1 MTGRIEITGGIEL
14 SEAKRQLLERMMS
27 GAGPG
32 RTCEAA
38 SVVPRTSGMTA
49 PISPD
54 QFQLW
59 LHAQMAPDV
68 PIYNEPVTIHRK
80 GSFDLT
86 VMERSF
92 NEILRRHEIW
102 RTSFETIDGEIFQIV
117 HPDLRVRLTL
127 DDLTSLPL
135 SERDGEALR
144 LATEDVRQ
152 PIDLSEAPLFRARVV
167 KLAEGE
173 HRLYLAIHHIIF
185 DGVALARVFVPE
197 LAAIYDAFAR
207 GDASPLAEPVLQYG
221 DYAVWRRQHLDSDR
235 IERQMAYWRRT
246 LSGPLPRL
254 ALAGDHPRPLSPSY
268 RGSMETFTLS
278 REFTEALKAF
288 SRAEGASLYMTLL
301 AAFKAMLFRYAGQ
314 EDLLIGGVTDLRRRP
329 ELEQLMGYF
338 LNAIVLRTRPS
349 ADLTF
354 RDYLAQIRTCVL
366 GALDAGE
373 APFDR
378 LVREL
383 AVTREPGANPIFQ
396 VMFSIQPLVDAFP
409 DGWDFT
415 QMDVAACGAKVDLFL
430 EIEERPDG
438 MCGRFIYRCDLFE
451 ADTIRRMIA
460 HWRTILDGAI
470 ADPDETL
477 GRLPLMTP
485 PESHQILQVWN
496 ATAAPVAAA
505 TLHHWFRT
513 QAQRTPDATAVVFEG
528 QAWTYRDLDRRSDAV
543 ASRLQAAGVKTE
555 SLVGICM
562 NRSLDMM
569 AGLLGIMKA
578 GGAYLP
584 LDPSFPR
591 PRLAYIIE
599 NAKPTALLTE
609 AGLRTRLD
617 AANLPVIL
625 CDPRADAEPPPTAV
639 DADGGSLAYVLYTSG
654 STGRPK
660 GVEVQHSALVNLLS
674 AMQRETGFTPD
685 DSLLAVTTLSF
696 DLAAFE
702 LFLPL
707 VSGGRVIVASR
718 DVASDPRRLIGQIRR
733 SGCTVM
739 SATPATWRAL
749 IEAEWPGEEGI
760 RILCGG
766 EAMPRSLADDLLKR
780 SDALWNVYGPTET
793 TIFSTVHSV
802 RPGAGPVPIGRP
814 IANTQHYILDPAGVA
829 VPVGVVGELYVG
841 GAGVSRG
848 YRNRP
853 DLTQERFVVRP
864 IAPGVRLYRTG
875 DLARYR
881 PDGTV
886 EYRGRID
893 AEEKIRGFRVAVE
906 EVEAALGRHPDIA
919 SAAVRAWPD
928 ASGNNALTAYLVPRN
943 QHEPTAAELRRF
955 LGETLPDFMIP
966 ARFVRIQAL
975 PMTPTGKVDRK
986 ALPESSEGAL
996 RAAFVPPVGA
1006 IEQKLSEIWKEL
1018 LGVPAVGR
1026 DENFFDLGGHSLLV
1040 ASLLRRI
1047 EQEYGR
1053 RLTLAAF
1060 FHAPSIEGLARL
1072 LGEGESLD
1080 PPLTIAIQPKGS
1092 RPALLWLDADA
1103 TFVALSRV
1111 LGLDQP
1117 FLGIPVVPVLERNAN
1132 SAVRL
1137 QDVAASVA
1145 KAVREA
1151 QPEGPYYLGGW
1162 CNMGTL
1168 AYDVA
1173 HQLHEAGQAVDLVI
1187 LLDSTNPVSYR
1198 RIRRKALI
1206 LSQIR
1211 YYWPRFWRLW
1221 SEERLQY
1228 LADRI
1233 RGLFKTFGIQRDP
1246 PRDREEQLRAQFTRV
1261 VLEYQPPDYF
1271 GDVALFQ
1278 PMLQLDV
1285 LDFRPGWAE
1294 RVRGELAAY
1303 DVPGSHVTMLKEP
1316 HVQELGA
1323 LMSATLIRAQER
1335 AARPPACGGVG
1346 T

>member
-1 MTGRIEITGGIEL
+1 VTGRIEL
-14 SEAKRQLLERMMS
+14 SEAKRQLMQRMMS
-27 GAGPG
+27 GAGSG
-32 RTCEAA
+32 RIGEG
-38 SVVPRTSGMTA
+38 SQVVPRESGVIA
-49 PISPD
+49 PMSPD
-54 QFQLW
+54 QGQLW
-59 LHAQMAPDV
+59 MHAAMSPDA
-68 PIYNEPVTIHRK
+68 PIYNEAITIHRK
-80 GSFDLT
+80 GSFDLA

-102 RTSFETIDGEIFQIV
+102 RTSFQTIGGGEFFQIV
-117 HPDLRVRLTL
+117 HPDLQVRLTV
-127 DDLTSLPL
+127 DDLTSLPP

-144 LATEDVRQ
+144 LATGDVRL
-152 PIDLSEAPLFRARVV
+152 PIDLSKAPLFRARVV
-167 KLAEGE
+167 KLAGGE

-185 DGVALARVFVPE
+185 DGVALTRVFVPE
-197 LAAIYDAFAR
+197 LAAIYDAFSR
-207 GDASPLAEPVLQYG
+207 GEDSPLAEPALQYG
-221 DYAVWRRQHLDSDR
+221 DYAIWRRQHLDGDR
-235 IERQMAYWRRT
+235 IARQMAYWRRT
-246 LSGPLPRL
+246 LSGPLPKL
-254 ALAGDHPRPLSPSY
+254 ELSGDHPRPPSPSY
-268 RGSMETFTLS
+268 RGSMEMFTLS
-278 REFTEALKAF
+278 REVTEALKAF
-288 SRAEGASLYMTLL
+288 SRAEGATLYMTLL
-301 AAFKAMLFRYAGQ
+301 AAFKAMLFRYTGQ

-329 ELEQLMGYF
+329 ELEQLMGFF
-338 LNAIVLRTRPS
+338 LNAVVLRTRPS

-354 RDYLAQIRTCVL
+354 RNYLAQVRTCVL

-383 AVTREPGANPIFQ
+383 AVAREPGANPIFQ

-415 QMDVAACGAKVDLFL
+415 QMDVVTGGAKVDLCL
-430 EIEERPDG
+430 ELEERPDG
-438 MCGRFIYRCDLFE
+438 ICGRFIYRCDLFE
-451 ADTIRRMIA
+451 AGTIRRMIG

-470 ADPDETL
+470 ADPGETL

-485 PESHQILQVWN
+485 PESRQILQDWN
-496 ATAAPVAAA
+496 ATDAPVAAA
-505 TLHHWFRT
+505 TLHHWFQA
-513 QAQRTPDATAVVFEG
+513 QAQRTPDAIAVVFED
-528 QAWTYRDLDRRSDAV
+528 QAWTYDELDRRSDAV
-543 ASRLQAAGVKTE
+543 ASRLQKAGVTTG

-562 NRSLDMM
+562 NRSLAMV

-599 NAKPTALLTE
+599 NAEPKALLTE
-609 AGLRTRLD
+609 AGLRTPFD
-617 AANLPVIL
+617 AANLPLIL
-625 CDPRADAEPPPTAV
+625 CDSRADAEPPPTAV
-639 DADGGSLAYVLYTSG
+639 DANGESLAYVLYTSG

-660 GVEVQHSALVNLLS
+660 GVEVPHSALVNLLA
-674 AMQRETGFTPD
+674 AMQCEMSFTLD

-707 VSGGRVIVASR
+707 VSGGRVVIASR
-718 DVASDPRRLIGQIRR
+718 DVASDPRRLISQIGR

-739 SATPATWRAL
+739 SATPTTWRAL
-749 IEAEWPGEEGI
+749 IEAGWPGTEGI

-780 SDALWNVYGPTET
+780 SGALWNGYGPTET
-793 TIFSTVHSV
+793 TVGSTMHRV
-802 RPGAGPVPIGRP
+802 RPGAGPAPIGRP
-814 IANTQHYILDPAGVA
+814 IANTQLYILDPTGAA
-829 VPVGVVGELYVG
+829 VPIGVVGELYIG
-841 GAGVSRG
+841 GAGVARG
-848 YRNRP
+848 YRKRP
-853 DLTQERFVVRP
+853 DLTRERFVEHA

-881 PDGTV
+881 PDGAV
-886 EYRGRID
+886 EYCGRID
-893 AEEKIRGFRVAVE
+893 ADEKIRGFRVAVE
-906 EVEAALGRHPDIA
+906 EVEAALGRHPDIG

-928 ASGNNALTAYLVPRN
+928 ASGNSALAGYFVPRN
-943 QHEPTAAELRRF
+943 QREPTAAELRRF

-966 ARFVRIQAL
+966 SRFVRLQAL
-975 PMTPTGKVDRK
+975 PMTPSGKVDRQ
-986 ALPESSEGAL
+986 ALPEANEGGS
-996 RAAFVPPVGA
+996 RAAFAPPEGEV
-1006 IEQKLSEIWKEL
+1006 EEKLAEIWKEV

-1040 ASLLRRI
+1040 VNLLRRI

-1072 LGEGESLD
+1072 LGDGANLD
-1080 PPLTIAIQPKGS
+1080 APLTIAIQPRGS

-1103 TFVALSRV
+1103 TFMVLSRV

-1132 SAVRL
+1132 SAARL
-1137 QDVAASVA
+1137 EDVAASVA

-1162 CNMGTL
+1162 CNMGAL
-1168 AYDVA
+1168 AYEVA
-1173 HQLHEAGQAVDLVI
+1173 HQLLEEGQAVGLVV

-1198 RIRRKALI
+1198 RIRRTAFI

-1221 SEERLQY
+1221 SEERLKY
-1228 LADRI
+1228 LAERI
-1233 RGLFKTFGIQRDP
+1233 RGLFETFGILRVR
-1246 PRDREEQLRAQFTRV
+1246 PRDREQELRAQFARV
-1261 VLEYQPPDYF
+1261 VLEYQPPAYF

-1278 PMLQLDV
+1278 PMLRLDV

-1294 RVRGELAAY
+1294 RVKGELVAY

-1335 AARPPACGGVG
+1335 AARPLARGVAGG
-1346 T
+1346 